1 VENKHI
7 LFKNESYQIIGAC
20 MEVHNELGNGFLEKV
35 YQEALAIEFEKSKI
49 PYIREN
55 KLELYYKKIQLD
67 QYYMVDFICFD
78 EIIIEVKA
86 VAKLKPEHIAQ
97 TINYLKATNKKLALL
112 VNFGESQFHFQR
124 VVR

>member
-1 VENKHI
+1 
-7 LFKNESYQIIGAC
+7 